1 MPGPP
6 ESGTLGFRFLLIGFM
21 MLVFLLIRR
30 QWRSA
35 SVRREEVIRLIA
47 LATEESYLAEEVRA
61 STVDSVSDVYR
72 CAVCL
77 YPTTTRCSQCK
88 SVRYWF
94 VLSQFDRFSIFKSE
108 DD

>member
-1 MPGPP
+1 MPVSP
-6 ESGTLGFRFLLIGFM
+6 ESGVLGFRFILIGFI
-21 MLVFLLIRR
+21 MLAFLLIRR

-35 SVRREEVIRLIA
+35 AVRREEVLRLIA

-61 STVDSVSDVYR
+61 ATVDYDGDSVSDVYR

-77 YPTTTRCSQCK
+77 YPTTTRCAKCK

-94 VLSQFDRFSIFKSE
+94 VFSLFDRFYI
-108 DD
+108 

>member
-1 MPGPP
+1 MPLPP
-6 ESGTLGFRFLLIGFM
+6 ENGTLGFRFVLIGFM

-35 SVRREEVIRLIA
+35 AVRREEVFRLVA
-47 LATEESYLAEEVRA
+47 LATEEAYAAEVRA
-61 STVDSVSDVYR
+61 TVDYGSSSVSDVVVHR

-94 VLSQFDRFSIFKSE
+94 VFFSSIF
-108 DD
+108 

>member
-1 MPGPP
+1 MPVPP

-35 SVRREEVIRLIA
+35 AVRRDEVFRLVA
-47 LATEESYLAEEVRA
+47 LATEESYVAEVKA
-61 STVDSVSDVYR
+61 TTLDYGDSVSDVYR

-77 YPTTTRCSQCK
+77 YPTTTRCAQCK

-94 VLSQFDRFSIFKSE
+94 VFSQFILE
-108 DD
+108 